1 MFFWL
6 DETHVKLGDSSEK
19 LADMFLFGNKNA

>member
-6 DETHVKLGDSSEK
+6 DETRVKPGDSSEK